1 MAWRC
6 GIFEGE
12 CKVTGAEGLAHRGA
26 GEVSRRRDA
35 STALQ
40 ADRPLVLTG
49 DMALL
54 DDVLRLAAAAGV
66 DAEVVPDPAA
76 ARGLWLDSPLV
87 VIGEDA
93 VAGVEHAALPRRP
106 GLVIVST
113 QPADDALLRTGLALG
128 ASAVLSL
135 PAEETTLVAHFT
147 DTAES
152 GGRGGSVV
160 CIVGG
165 RGGAGASTMAAAL
178 ALTAARRR
186 MRVVLVDADPLGGGI
201 ELALGGE
208 AERGLRWSELR
219 SIRGRTSGIALRAA
233 LPTCLGME
241 FVSWDGAAADGVTPA
256 AMTSLVQAAARVS
269 DLLVADISRH
279 VDEVASE
286 VLVRAAATFLVVP
299 AEVRAAAA
307 GRRVLTKVSPLAG
320 NIRAVVRVPGPS
332 GLDADAV
339 AESLGLPLFGELRPE
354 RGLSLA
360 LEHGLAPARSGRGP
374 LARLCGRILD
384 ELAVAGAV
392 VQPPAARANTPTVAA
407 VSRRLGMAP
416 VLPPLERPAGRAAA
430 GDDAITP
437 IRSAGGGWTP

>member
-1 MAWRC
+1 
-6 GIFEGE
+6 
-12 CKVTGAEGLAHRGA
+12 
-26 GEVSRRRDA
+26 VSRRDGA
-35 STALQ
+35 GTALQ

-76 ARGLWLDSPLV
+76 ARGLWLESPLV
-87 VIGEDA
+87 VVGADA
-93 VAGVEHAALPRRP
+93 AAGVEHSALPRRP
-106 GLVIVST
+106 GLVVVSSRV
-113 QPADDALLRTGLALG
+113 ADDALLRTGLALG

-152 GGRGGSVV
+152 GGSDGAVV

-178 ALTAARRR
+178 AVTAARRR

-233 LPTCLGME
+233 LPTCVGIE
-241 FVSWDGAAADGVTPA
+241 FVSWDGAAGNGVTPA
-256 AMTSLVQAAARVS
+256 AMTSLVQAAVRVS
-269 DLLVADISRH
+269 DLLVADIPRY
-279 VDEVASE
+279 VDDVASE
-286 VLVRAAATFLVVP
+286 VLVRSAATFLVVP

-307 GRRVLTKVSPLAG
+307 GLRVLSKVHPLAG
-320 NIRAVVRVPGPS
+320 NIRAVIRVPGPS
-332 GLDADAV
+332 GLGADAV
-339 AESLGLPLFGELRPE
+339 AESLGIPLFGELRPE

-360 LEHGLAPARSGRGP
+360 LEHGLPPARSGRGP

-392 VQPPAARANTPTVAA
+392 QPRTVPTNTSTVAGT
-407 VSRRLGMAP
+407 STRLGMAGA
-416 VLPPLERPAGRAAA
+416 LPSSEGSPGGAVAGS
-430 GDDAITP
+430 DAITP
-437 IRSAGGGWTP
+437 IGSAGGGWTP